1 MLLRW
6 SWFLAMTTSL
16 VVGGLTVLTIGS
28 RMVLTH
34 PSETREARRTSMTP
48 AVVPSLETATH
59 KDRLRTRLQRSHS
72 RLKNAGN
79 VVHHSEWVPYEAT
92 AYSHR
97 CIMPKNGIE
106 GPPQRAANG
115 KWPIANLSV
124 AADPSL
130 PFGTEI
136 EVSHRGKPIRM
147 VVHDRGRAIV
157 GRKLDLFVESCEQA
171 IRWGRK
177 KVYVRILNG
186 D

>member
-6 SWFLAMTTSL
+6 IWFLAMTTSL
-16 VVGGLTVLTIGS
+16 VVRGLTVLTIGS
-28 RMVLTH
+28 RMVLGPADRNGPTH
-34 PSETREARRTSMTP
+34 QTMP
-48 AVVPSLETATH
+48 VVLKHRVPHDPTH
-59 KDRLRTRLQRSHS
+59 KDRLRTRLQRT
-72 RLKNAGN
+72 NAGN

-136 EVSHRGKPIRM
+136 EVSHRGKTIRM

-157 GRKLDLFVESCEQA
+157 GRKLDFFVASCEQA
-171 IRWGRK
+171 IRWGRR